1 MRGAEL
7 SGFERVPTQ
16 PVVRRRLGLGIA
28 LREQDRA
35 LPEGASFVAARL
47 TGNLRRRCLGRQSSG
62 RRVVIVVKEEEV
74 VSECVIAGHEVRVG
88 AQRRAERLRGGHRLA
103 VVLEGHSEA
112 VVRQREGG
120 ILLGRFLKAGN
131 GAGET
136 VVRLGIGFVPSLE
149 VAPGFESLAERLKRI
164 PRRRHKSEEHTSE
177 LQSPYD
183 LVCRLLLEKK

>member
-1 MRGAEL
+1 M
-7 SGFERVPTQ
+7 
-16 PVVRRRLGLGIA
+16 
-28 LREQDRA
+28 
-35 LPEGASFVAARL
+35 
-47 TGNLRRRCLGRQSSG
+47 
-62 RRVVIVVKEEEV
+62 

-164 PRRRHKSEEHTSE
+164 PRRRHPQWREPPIGTD
-177 LQSPYD
+177 D
-183 LVCRLLLEKK
+183 LERQPLGEIRRRVIGGGRIGDLGPVARHGRGPRHSRARTGKHRVTAPVGLDVAGDHAHVEQGVHGTLDRRD